1 MLGATPAAAAHR
13 SATTYRD
20 RVAATTLTTVD
31 GIRLAGYLHCVA
43 APRGS
48 VVVAHGFT
56 ASATHADVEAL
67 AGALGTAGYDVVTY
81 DARGHGNSEGQCTLG
96 DLERHDVAAAVQA
109 TNPASGPV
117 VLVGLSMGAI
127 AVLRHA
133 AEQSTAGVRPAVG
146 VVTVSAPARWKL
158 PRNARGVLSAGI
170 TSTPPGRAFAA
181 RRLGV
186 RLASGRRRPAPP
198 IDLVTQL
205 DVPLA
210 IVHGIDD
217 PFLPSSNARALY
229 DAASEPRRLDLV
241 PGAWHAH
248 DDAALPVI
256 TAAVD
261 WVTATV
267 TRRD

>member
-1 MLGATPAAAAHR
+1 
-13 SATTYRD
+13 
-20 RVAATTLTTVD
+20 VAVTTLTTVD
-31 GIRLAGYLHCVA
+31 GVRLAAQVQCVA
-43 APRGS
+43 SPRGS
-48 VVVAHGFT
+48 VVIAHGFT

-67 AGALGTAGYDVVTY
+67 AAALTHARYDVITY
-81 DARGHGNSEGQCTLG
+81 DARGHGRSEGWCTLG

-109 TNPASGPV
+109 TNPASAPV

-133 AEQSTAGVRPAVG
+133 AEPPQRDVRAATG

-186 RLASGRRRPAPP
+186 RLAPPRRRPAPP
-198 IDLVTQL
+198 IDLITRL
-205 DVPLA
+205 DVPVAVVHA
-210 IVHGIDD
+210 IGD
-217 PFLPSSNARALY
+217 PFLPSSDARALY

-261 WVTATV
+261 WATSAVTP
-267 TRRD
+267 RN

>member
-1 MLGATPAAAAHR
+1 
-13 SATTYRD
+13 
-20 RVAATTLTTVD
+20 VAATTLTTVD

-81 DARGHGNSEGQCTLG
+81 DARGHGDSEGQCTLG

-181 RRLGV
+181 RRLAGPRV
-186 RLASGRRRPAPP
+186 GGGPRRRSTSSPNS
-198 IDLVTQL
+198 TSR
-205 DVPLA
+205 
-210 IVHGIDD
+210 
-217 PFLPSSNARALY
+217 LPSSTASTTRSFRAATPEPSTTRRRSL
-229 DAASEPRRLDLV
+229 AASTSCRARGMRTTMPRCR
-241 PGAWHAH
+241 
-248 DDAALPVI
+248 
-256 TAAVD
+256 
-261 WVTATV
+261 
-267 TRRD
+267 

>member
-1 MLGATPAAAAHR
+1 
-13 SATTYRD
+13 
-20 RVAATTLTTVD
+20 VAVTILTTVD
-31 GIRLAGYLHCVA
+31 GIRLAAHTHCA
-43 APRGS
+43 DAPRGS

-67 AGALGTAGYDVVTY
+67 AGAMVASGYDVITY
-81 DARGHGNSEGQCTLG
+81 DARGHGESEGQCTLG

-133 AEQSTAGVRPAVG
+133 AEQSETGVRPAAG
-146 VVTVSAPARWKL
+146 VVTVSAPARWRL

-170 TSTPPGRAFAA
+170 TSTVPGRAFAA

-186 RLASGRRRPAPP
+186 RLAPGRRRPAPP
-198 IDLVTQL
+198 IDLVTRL

-210 IVHGIDD
+210 VVHGTGD

-229 DAASEPRRLDLV
+229 DAASVPRRLDLV

-248 DDAALPVI
+248 DTAALPVI
-256 TAAVD
+256 AAAVD
-261 WVTATV
+261 WVTAAV
-267 TRRD
+267 TRRG

>member
-1 MLGATPAAAAHR
+1 
-13 SATTYRD
+13 
-20 RVAATTLTTVD
+20 
-31 GIRLAGYLHCVA
+31 
-43 APRGS
+43 
-48 VVVAHGFT
+48 
-56 ASATHADVEAL
+56 
-67 AGALGTAGYDVVTY
+67 
-81 DARGHGNSEGQCTLG
+81 
-96 DLERHDVAAAVQA
+96 
-109 TNPASGPV
+109 V
-117 VLVGLSMGAI
+117 VLVGMSMGAI

-133 AEQSTAGVRPAVG
+133 AEQSGSGVRPAAG

-186 RLASGRRRPAPP
+186 RLASPRRRPAPP
-198 IDLVTQL
+198 IDLVTHL

-210 IVHGIDD
+210 VVHGIKD

-229 DAASEPRRLDLV
+229 EAAAEPRRLDLV

>member
-1 MLGATPAAAAHR
+1 MLEATPAAPAHR
-13 SATTYRD
+13 FGATYRG
-20 RVAATTLTTVD
+20 RVAVTTLTTVD
-31 GIRLAGYLHCVA
+31 GVRLAAHVQCVA
-43 APRGS
+43 SPRGS
-48 VVVAHGFT
+48 VVIAHGFT

-67 AGALGTAGYDVVTY
+67 AAALTRARYDVVTY
-81 DARGHGNSEGQCTLG
+81 DARGHGRSEGRCTLG
-96 DLERHDVAAAVQA
+96 DLERHDVSAAVEV

-127 AVLRHA
+127 AVLRQA
-133 AEQSTAGVRPAVG
+133 AEPPERGVRRAAG

-186 RLASGRRRPAPP
+186 RLASRRRRPAPP
-198 IDLVTQL
+198 IDLVTRL

-210 IVHGIDD
+210 VVHGIGD
-217 PFLPSSNARALY
+217 PFLPSGDARMLY
-229 DAASEPRRLDLV
+229 DAASDPRRLDLV
-241 PGAWHAH
+241 AGAWHAH
-248 DDAALPVI
+248 DDTALPVI

-261 WVTATV
+261 WVTEVV
-267 TRRD
+267 TPAD